1 MIDGEDKPDACV
13 SVKEEGESTRL
24 VVPSFQLVTD
34 LLGLGFKEGFFREV
48 ELEESVFAVR
58 YGAMHKRPRGTSWRK
73 PLCLAVVSYGPFG
86 WRTTRTV
93 LEYSPEPEGVKISRA
108 DR

>member
-34 LLGLGFKEGFFREV
+34 LLGLGFDRVFF
-48 ELEESVFAVR
+48 VR
-58 YGAMHKRPRGTSWRK
+58 WN
-73 PLCLAVVSYGPFG
+73 
-86 WRTTRTV
+86 
-93 LEYSPEPEGVKISRA
+93 
-108 DR
+108 